1 MTDIDYA
8 FTLIDRARVT
18 KSGEDRE
25 RSRRNA
31 REAYETV
38 AEFVSSRPINDPD
51 LTAIRIQLSELKAA
65 LQALGEIFPPPPDE
79 DKPTQ

>member
-1 MTDIDYA
+1 MDIDFA

-18 KSGEDRE
+18 KSAEERE

-38 AEFVSSRPINDPD
+38 ADFVSHRPLGDPD
-51 LTAIRIQLSELKAA
+51 LTAIRRQLSELKAA
-65 LQALGEIFPPPPDE
+65 LQALGEIFPPIPDE
-79 DKPTQ
+79 GNPTQ